1 MNRIASFVAG
11 LIVALSS
18 LTAAADA
25 NPSVELKTSA
35 GNITIELYA
44 DKAPKTVENFLAY
57 VKDGFYSGTIFHRV
71 IGNFMIQGGGF
82 DKNYAE
88 KPTRPPVQNEAANGL
103 KNDLGTI
110 AMARTPN
117 PHSASSQFFINLKSN
132 DFLNFREPTPQGFGY
147 AVFGK
152 VTSGMETVMKIAAMP
167 TGPGG
172 PFATDAPRTMV
183 VIESA
188 TLLAPV
194 APAAP
199 AKK

>member
-1 MNRIASFVAG
+1 MNRIAAFSAA
-11 LIVALSS
+11 LIVALFS
-18 LTAAADA
+18 LAAAA

-57 VKDGFYSGTIFHRV
+57 VKDGFYGGTIFHRV

-82 DKNYAE
+82 DRNYAE
-88 KPTRPPVQNEAANGL
+88 KPTHPPVQNKAANGL

-117 PHSASSQFFINLKSN
+117 PHSASSQFFINLKNN

-147 AVFGK
+147 TVFGK
-152 VTSGMETVMKIAAMP
+152 VTSGMETVAKIAAMP

-172 PFATDAPRTMV
+172 PFPTDAPRTMV

-188 TLLAPV
+188 TLLAP
-194 APAAP
+194 AAP

>member
-1 MNRIASFVAG
+1 MNRIAAFSAA

-18 LTAAADA
+18 LAAAAA

-57 VKDGFYSGTIFHRV
+57 VKDGFYGGTIFHRV

-82 DKNYAE
+82 DRNYAE
-88 KPTRPPVQNEAANGL
+88 KPTHPPVQNEAANGL

-117 PHSASSQFFINLKSN
+117 PHSASSQFFINLKNN

-147 AVFGK
+147 TVFGK
-152 VTSGMETVMKIAAMP
+152 VTSGMETVAKIAAMP

-172 PFATDAPRTMV
+172 PFPTDAPRTMV

-188 TLLAPV
+188 TLLAP
-194 APAAP
+194 AAP